1 MTSTEKLIPQSTSQ
15 TGQAMQPQKDQ
26 ASLSSTGSQ
35 TTDQQNLLLTFQL
48 FKRSDKGKKLAS
60 WVKKNYQRCKSDRL
74 RIERQW
80 DINLEMYGGRQW
92 LEVVGTGPEAR
103 LMTPP
108 APRHRVRATVNLIRP
123 LIRTEIARQSSQ
135 QPTAFVIPSSSNE
148 TAISAANG
156 GEAVWRSICERKDF
170 QQRIMGDAAFWNSIT
185 GNAFIKEVWNATMTD
200 PGNLEQ
206 DPTDPQGPGKPAV
219 GDVDLGVVRPYN
231 LFIPDLLAKDIE
243 DQPYTFEAYTKPVE
257 WVKRFFKGMLENDV
271 VPDSSARSEIFQS
284 RYFGSGLD
292 SDAMPDSVLILE
304 CYIKPGGCEYFPD
317 GGMVT
322 LVGDELVQVAQ
333 TFPFSH
339 GEYPYAHI
347 RHIPTGKFYGDSVLI
362 DVNPLQ
368 REYNG
373 TRSHIIE
380 SKRLMAKP
388 QLLVPKGSMQS
399 RKYTSEPGA
408 LVEYNPGMGKPEPL
422 QLQSLPNYV
431 LEELNVLKADMDDIS
446 GQHAPSRGMA
456 PGQGVTAATAIA
468 FLQEKDDNIMTP
480 TYDSIESA
488 VQKTARHTLIDVQE
502 RWDTARI
509 VRVTGMDGAFNAL
522 ELKGVEIS
530 TDIKVESGSSLPQS
544 RPARQAFL
552 MELFQSQAITA
563 PMLLD
568 MLDMG
573 GIQKLTEQIRVD
585 RDQAVRENLKMK
597 RLTGDDINMYNQQ
610 KVMEKQTGQTEQGPD
625 GAPIYTQPDPAT
637 FPPMVDV
644 HDYDN
649 HEVHIKTHDNYRKT
663 AEFEAL
669 DPAIQAEF
677 NRHIRL
683 HHAYVD
689 SQAQAQMQA
698 AMMGSPPSS
707 ESTGGNPG
715 AAMQPGGAPPPEP
728 SAPEDQSAL
737 PGQGGG

>member
-1 MTSTEKLIPQSTSQ
+1 MTSTEQPTL
-15 TGQAMQPQKDQ
+15 TGQKMQPQTQ
-26 ASLSSTGSQ
+26 ADSLSSS
-35 TTDQQNLLLTFQL
+35 TTDQKNLLLTFSL
-48 FKRSDKGKKLAS
+48 FKKSDQGKKLVS
-60 WVKKNYQRCKSDRL
+60 WIKKEYGKCKSDRL
-74 RIERQW
+74 FVERQW
-80 DINLEMYGGRQW
+80 DMNLEMYGGRQW
-92 LEVVGTGPEAR
+92 LEVVGTGSNAQ
-103 LMTPP
+103 LKTPP

-156 GEAVWRSICERKDF
+156 GEAVWRSITERKDF

-200 PGNLEQ
+200 PGNLES
-206 DPTDPQGPGKPAV
+206 DPMNPGGSGKPAI
-219 GDVDLGVVRPYN
+219 GDIDLGVVRPYN

-243 DQPYTFEAYTKPVE
+243 DQPYTFEAYTKPVA

-271 VPDSSARSEIFQS
+271 VPNASARSEIFQS
-284 RYFGSGLD
+284 RYFGAGNNT
-292 SDAMPDSVLILE
+292 DAMPDSVLILE
-304 CYIKPGGCEYFPD
+304 CYVKPGGCEYFPE

-333 TFPFSH
+333 EFPFSH
-339 GEYPYAHI
+339 GEFPYAHI
-347 RHIPTGKFYGDSVLI
+347 RHIPTGKFYGDSVLVDI
-362 DVNPLQ
+362 NPLQ

-388 QLLVPKGSMQS
+388 QLLVPKGSMQA

-422 QLQSLPNYV
+422 QLQSLPTYV
-431 LEELNVLKADMDDIS
+431 LDELNVLKADMDDIS

-502 RWDTARI
+502 HWDLPRI
-509 VRVTGMDGAFNAL
+509 VRVTGMDGAFDAL

-530 TDIKVESGSSLPQS
+530 TDIKIESGSALPQS
-544 RPARQAFL
+544 RPARQALL
-552 MELFQSQAITA
+552 MELAQNGFITP

-573 GIQKLTEQIRVD
+573 GISKLTQQIRID
-585 RDQAVRENLKMK
+585 RDQAVRENLQMK
-597 RLTGDDINMYNQQ
+597 RLTPDDINMYNQQ
-610 KVMEKQTGQTEQGPD
+610 KTMEKQQGQTEQGPD

-663 AEFEAL
+663 AEFEAQSL
-669 DPAIQAEF
+669 EVKAEF

-689 SQAQAQMQA
+689 SQAQQQMQA
-698 AMMGSPPSS
+698 AMMGAPPSS
-707 ESTGGNPG
+707 ESTGGNP
-715 AAMQPGGAPPPEP
+715 ASAMSPDSGGAPPAGQPP
-728 SAPEDQSAL
+728 PEDPSQMVQ
-737 PGQGGG
+737 PGGG